1 MQTIIALLFFIWAM
15 LFTAARFLQYFR
27 IVKEYTEKTTAKVVR
42 VSRHEPNNKK
52 EKEAVDVVMEYTIE
66 GKEGQSEVTVPATMK
81 QQYPLGKELPICYKV
96 SENGTVHIAS
106 DTTATKKLMYA
117 YAIAIVIEFL
127 AFFIVWWMM
136 IS

>member
-52 EKEAVDVVMEYTIE
+52 EKEAVDVV
-66 GKEGQSEVTVPATMK
+66 TVPATMM

-117 YAIAIVIEFL
+117 YAIAIGIELL